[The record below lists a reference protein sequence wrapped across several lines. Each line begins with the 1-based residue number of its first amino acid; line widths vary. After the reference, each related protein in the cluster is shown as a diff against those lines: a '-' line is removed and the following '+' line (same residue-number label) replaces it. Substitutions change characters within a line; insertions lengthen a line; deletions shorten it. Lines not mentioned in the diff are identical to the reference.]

1 MLCCAIKWALK
12 LGEASNPSS
21 KIWLDFGYEYI
32 CTDAKASQLRKKS
45 SRKYN
50 NNRSKVERP
59 VSTKQNT
66 RWLIGVW
73 YRILWRCHICGV
85 AVTYCCLCGVW
96 LQQIMQKLK
105 HRFSA
110 APTFRFN
117 KDLWRGWPHRA
128 TMTTHCV
135 VIKKLSLN
143 FNLSVAKWATTT
155 TQQAIKTVS

>member
-12 LGEASNPSS
+12 LGEASSPSS
-21 KIWLDFGYEYI
+21 KIWPDFGYEYI
-32 CTDAKASQLRKKS
+32 GRDAKASQLRKKS

-50 NNRSKVERP
+50 NNRSNDKVERP

-117 KDLWRGWPHRA
+117 KDLWRGWHTHHTGQPWPH
-128 TMTTHCV
+128 
-135 VIKKLSLN
+135 
-143 FNLSVAKWATTT
+143 
-155 TQQAIKTVS
+155 TVWQYKNCLLILIWVWQSGQPWPHSRQ